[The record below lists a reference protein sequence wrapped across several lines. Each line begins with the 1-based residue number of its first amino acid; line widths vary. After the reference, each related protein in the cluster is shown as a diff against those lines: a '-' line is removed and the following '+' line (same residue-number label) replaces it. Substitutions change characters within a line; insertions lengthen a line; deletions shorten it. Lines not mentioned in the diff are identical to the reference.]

1 MIFYKNKKK
10 HRTVKEKDLV
20 FSVFQN
26 GVETDKDD
34 SILDANVCKNAY
46 NLTFSDGALKTGLG
60 FEDLKVPATLD
71 DLETTHT
78 INFGASMDEIHNLWL
93 DRWFNTNTDKYYY
106 QLLLIDEDNVLWGVI
121 LPDEF
126 EGFIWKRC
134 IRLQSKPTFGRNY
147 RIDNEDSSI
156 FFSQEGMV
164 YLSYT
169 TDAIYDNVPPIISC
183 VVHYDNFFGITNTN
197 RNTLVY
203 TTNLNLTEWDD
214 EQSSTIEFLD
224 ERGSFTK
231 LISFNDYVYLFRE
244 YGITKISLYSSKSSF
259 SFTHLYT
266 SSSKI
271 FEESVCV
278 CNDVV
283 VFATRDGLYR
293 FNGSSVTK
301 IFDSYDDYIKNF
313 DNTNCTSA
321 CLNGKYYLATKCN
334 FQDGQTV
341 GCESSTYVNN
351 VLFEFD
357 LDKDTVNI
365 LRGVD
370 VRDLLA
376 IDTPFMNKLCAC
388 FYNSNKQKVGE
399 LNYSGKVFTT
409 INKKF
414 WQSAYTDL
422 GEYGKRKKIKEIIL
436 TTKYDIE
443 VEVISDEESKTYKIF
458 GKENEQ
464 RIQFCVFGKQFKF
477 IFKTDEENC
486 EIRKPVVVFDV
497 LS

>member
-10 HRTVKEKDLV
+10 HRSVKEKNLV
-20 FSVFQN
+20 FSVFQD
-26 GVETDKDD
+26 GIVTDKDD
-34 SILDANVCKNAY
+34 SILEADICKNTY

-60 FEDLKVPATLD
+60 FEDFKAPASME

-78 INFGASMDEIHNLWL
+78 FDIASKVDEIQGLWL
-93 DRWFNTNTDKYYY
+93 DRWFNTNTNQYYY
-106 QLLLIDEDNVLWGVI
+106 QVLMLNSEYVIYGVQLLDEY
-121 LPDEF
+121 
-126 EGFIWKRC
+126 EGYVWKRC
-134 IRLQSKPTFGRNY
+134 ELLQSEPTFGRNY
-147 RIDNEDSSI
+147 RIENADSMI
-156 FFSQEGMV
+156 FFSEEGMV
-164 YLSYT
+164 YLGYSEQGSY
-169 TDAIYDNVPPIISC
+169 ANVPAIISC
-183 VVHYDNFFGITNTN
+183 VVHYDNFFGVTNTN

-203 TTNLNLTEWDD
+203 TTNLNLKEWDD

-244 YGITKISLYSSKSSF
+244 YGITKISLYSSKGNF

-266 SSSKI
+266 STSKI

-283 VFATRDGLYR
+283 VFLTRDGLYR

-301 IFDSYDDYIKNF
+301 IFGSYDNYIQNF
-313 DNTNCTSA
+313 DNANCTA
-321 CLNGKYYLATKCN
+321 DCLNGKYYLATRCK

-357 LDKDTVNI
+357 LERETVNI

-376 IDTPFMNKLCAC
+376 IETPFMNKMCAC
-388 FYNSNKQKVGE
+388 FNNSNKQKLGQ
-399 LNYSGKVFTT
+399 LNHSGKIFSEV
-409 INKKF
+409 NKKF
-414 WQSAYTDL
+414 WQSVYTDL
-422 GEYGKRKKIKEIIL
+422 GEVGKRKKIKEILL

-443 VEVISDEESKTYKIF
+443 VEIISDEESKTYKIF

-464 RIQFCVFGKQFKF
+464 RMQFCVFGKHFKF
-477 IFKTDEENC
+477 IFRTDEENC
-486 EIRKPVVVFDV
+486 EIRKPVVLFDV